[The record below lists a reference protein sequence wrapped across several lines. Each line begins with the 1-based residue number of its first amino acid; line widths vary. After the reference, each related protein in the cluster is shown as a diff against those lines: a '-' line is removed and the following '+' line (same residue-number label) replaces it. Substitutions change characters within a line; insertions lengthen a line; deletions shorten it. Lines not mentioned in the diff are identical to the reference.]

1 LINNQHLKE
10 KIVTKNANIL
20 NNRQA
25 REILRNKGQFW
36 TPAWVAIAM
45 VAYVANNSDVVVDLI
60 CDPATGRGAFCQAM
74 RSLNL
79 SQKFWGFDI
88 DQAVLEDEIYQAE
101 NCWVSQQDFLHYAT
115 DHLLPA
121 IVANPPYI
129 RHHRLDQATKQYLKQ
144 LCQTITG
151 FMIDGRAG
159 YHVYF
164 LLQALNLLAPAGKL
178 AIIMPADVCE
188 GVFADQLWRWITQ
201 NFCVECVI
209 TFAQDATVFIQV
221 DTNPIIFCVKRCQPT
236 QEFFWLKV
244 KKSETANLLKFIENF
259 SAYQDQSNIQNINN
273 KYPDIE
279 IVKRDLTEGL
289 QTGFSRSPQILT
301 TEKSYYLKDFAQVM
315 RGIATGANEF
325 FFLTEAQVQSLK
337 IPRQYF
343 KLAIGRTKDITG
355 DRITVRDLENLEKNQ
370 RPTLLLSIDT
380 IDTID
385 QLNEKFPPQL
395 VKYLSQGE
403 KSGLP
408 ERALIRQRKPWY
420 KMEKRQIPPI
430 LFTYLGRRH
439 QRFIKNE
446 AAVLPLT
453 GFLCIYPHHSDPQ
466 FIDQL
471 WQALNE
477 PATINNLS
485 LVGKSYGAGAIKV
498 EPGNLQKLIIPENIV
513 KKYSLDV

>member
-1 LINNQHLKE
+1 MTTNE
-10 KIVTKNANIL
+10 GNIL
-20 NNRQA
+20 NHRQA

-45 VAYVANNSDVVVDLI
+45 VAYVANNSDLAVDLI
-60 CDPATGRGAFCQAM
+60 CDPATGRGAFWQAM

-79 SQKFWGFDI
+79 SQKFSGFDI

-101 NCWVSQQDFLHYAT
+101 NCWVTQQDFLHYSP

-129 RHHRLDQATKQYLKQ
+129 RHHRLDQVTKQHLKQ
-144 LCQTITG
+144 LCQAITG
-151 FMIDGRAG
+151 FTIDGRAG

-164 LLQALNLLAPAGKL
+164 LLQALHLLAPDGKL

-188 GVFADQLWRWITQ
+188 GVFADKLWRWITA
-201 NFCVECVI
+201 NFCLEYVI
-209 TFAQDATVFIQV
+209 TFARDATVFLQV
-221 DTNPIIFCVKRCQPT
+221 DTNPIIFCLKRCQP
-236 QEFFWLKV
+236 QPDFFWLQV
-244 KKSETANLLKFIENF
+244 QKSETANLLEFMQIF
-259 SAYQDQSNIQNINN
+259 SPATSEIDSINQQL
-273 KYPDIE
+273 PDLK
-279 IVKRDLTEGL
+279 IVKRDLAEGL

-301 TEKSYYLKDFAQVM
+301 KGKIYYLQDFAKIM

-325 FFLTEAQVQSLK
+325 FFLTHAQVQSLK

-380 IDTID
+380 ID
-385 QLNEKFPPQL
+385 QLNEKLHPQL
-395 VKYLSQGE
+395 IKYLSQGE
-403 KSGLP
+403 KIGLP
-408 ERALIRQRKPWY
+408 TRALIRQRKPWY

-466 FIDQL
+466 FINQL

-485 LVGKSYGAGAIKV
+485 LVGKSYGAGSIKV
-498 EPGNLQKLIIPENIV
+498 EPGNLQRLVIPENIV
-513 KKYSLDV
+513 KKYSLDQ

>member
-1 LINNQHLKE
+1 M
-10 KIVTKNANIL
+10 TKNANIL

-45 VAYVANNSDVVVDLI
+45 VAYVANNSDLAVDLI
-60 CDPATGRGAFCQAM
+60 CDPATGRGAFWQAM

-101 NCWVSQQDFLHYAT
+101 NCWVTQQDFLHYSP
-115 DHLLPA
+115 DHLFPA

-151 FMIDGRAG
+151 FTIDGRAG

-164 LLQALNLLAPAGKL
+164 LLQALNLLAPDGKL

-188 GVFADQLWRWITQ
+188 GVFANKLWRWITQ
-201 NFCVECVI
+201 HFCVEYVI
-209 TFAQDATVFIQV
+209 TFAREATVFLQV
-221 DTNPIIFCVKRCQPT
+221 DTNPIIFCLKRCQP
-236 QEFFWLKV
+236 QPNFFWLQV
-244 KKSETANLLKFIENF
+244 QKSETANLLKFMQVMSTA
-259 SAYQDQSNIQNINN
+259 SANSEINSIN
-273 KYPDIE
+273 QQLPDLKMI
-279 IVKRDLTEGL
+279 KRDLAEGL

-301 TEKSYYLKDFAQVM
+301 KEKIYHLQDFAKIM

-325 FFLTEAQVQSLK
+325 FFLTHAQVQSLK

-355 DRITVRDLENLEKNQ
+355 DRITVKDLENLEKKQ

-380 IDTID
+380 IDY
-385 QLNEKFPPQL
+385 LHEKLHPQL
-395 VKYLSQGE
+395 IKYLSQGE
-403 KSGLP
+403 KLGLP

-446 AAVLPLT
+446 AVVLPLT
-453 GFLCIYPHHSDPQ
+453 GFLCIYPHYSDPQ

-498 EPGNLQKLIIPENIV
+498 EPGNLERLVIPENIV
-513 KKYSLDV
+513 KKYSLDL